1 MIPYITYRETDDV
14 GRLCFYILQKKFPH
28 YTGLLVTN
36 PREGA
41 LVNAPIPS
49 YMLWVTFAGCLNGN
63 FVPGYADALEEI
75 EFVFRDMAN
84 WYYENRLSDN
94 PKKYSKFKINS
105 DVSIPGKQGNG

>member
-1 MIPYITYRETDDV
+1 MNLFITYREMDDA

-49 YMLWVTFAGCLNGN
+49 YNLWITFAGCLNGN
-63 FVPGYADALEEI
+63 FIPGYADVLVEI
-75 EFVFRDMAN
+75 EGVFRDMAN
-84 WYYENRLSDN
+84 WYYENRLLDN
-94 PKKYSKFKINS
+94 PKKYAKFKIQTN
-105 DVSIPGKQGNG
+105 DTVTRK